1 MVIVVIHFA
10 LMAKGWGGVVRGL
23 TRFFKVEIKKNPI
36 VKLTTGHHFI
46 TNHENAEREGFEPP
60 EV

>member
-1 MVIVVIHFA
+1 
-10 LMAKGWGGVVRGL
+10 MAKGWGGVVRGL